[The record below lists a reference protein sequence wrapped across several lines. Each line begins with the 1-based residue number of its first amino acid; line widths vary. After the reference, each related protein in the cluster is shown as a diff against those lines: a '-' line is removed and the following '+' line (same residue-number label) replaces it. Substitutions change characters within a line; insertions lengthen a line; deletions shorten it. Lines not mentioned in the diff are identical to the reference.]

1 MRSKIQYRAMLM
13 VLFLSGIARA
23 DVVSDWNAVA
33 GTAMRNANINT
44 GSQTRPLATMHA
56 AVFDAVNGIAR
67 KYDPYFVT
75 DWAPGGA
82 RQEAAAAQA
91 AYTTLVNLIPS
102 QTALFDAQLLL
113 SLAAIPGADG
123 IKPCLEPDSKCSES
137 VRRACEWGQRVA
149 EAILLWRSGDGFNA
163 VVPPFCCGA
172 NPGVWRAVPPANP
185 NAVFPQVAVM
195 TPFAILSPSQ
205 FRPGPPPALA
215 SAEYATDINE
225 VKAVGRATGST
236 RTAEQTELA
245 RLWHAVAPIDENA
258 TFISLLPPGL
268 DLVDRARILA
278 LVNLA
283 MADAYIHVFD
293 AKYTYNLWRPYH
305 AIRLAETDGNA
316 ATIPDPEWTSLILP
330 TPNHQEYPSAHSA
343 ISGSGLRMMR
353 NLLGDNHAFTLR
365 SPAYPTFVYD
375 YPSFSAAILGVQNA
389 RIWGGIHYRFAT
401 RVGAAGGVMVAD
413 HIFLNFLRPR
423 VRRGRQSPRG
433 PNGHGNMT
441 PTSNDSC
448 QGCWD
453 YLRMEQM

>member
-1 MRSKIQYRAMLM
+1 MRPKILYRTAALM
-13 VLFLSGIARA
+13 ILLLSGIAHA

-33 GTAMRNANINT
+33 GTAMRNANITT
-44 GSQTRPLATMHA
+44 GSQTRPLAIMHA
-56 AVFDAVNGIAR
+56 AIFDAVNGIAR
-67 KYDPYFVT
+67 KYEPYFVT
-75 DWAPGGA
+75 EWAPGGA

-91 AYTTLVNLIPS
+91 AYTTLVSLIPS
-102 QTALFDAQLLL
+102 QTALFDAQLAL
-113 SLAAIPGADG
+113 SLAAIPGAEG
-123 IKPCLEPDSKCSES
+123 NSES
-137 VRRACEWGQRVA
+137 IGRGRAWGERVA
-149 EAILLWRSGDGFNA
+149 MDILAWRSGDGFNA

-172 NPGVWRAVPPANP
+172 TPGVWRSVPPAAATA

-195 TPFAILSPSQ
+195 TPFALTSPSQ

-215 SAEYATDINE
+215 SAEYAADINE

-305 AIRLAETDGNA
+305 AIRLADTDGNA
-316 ATIPDPEWTSLILP
+316 ATVPDPEWTSLILP

-343 ISGSGLRMMR
+343 ISGAALRMMR
-353 NLLGDNHAFTLR
+353 NLLGDHAI
-365 SPAYPTFVYD
+365 
-375 YPSFSAAILGVQNA
+375 YPSFTRLSKLCLRLSQLFRWSSGSAKRSHLGWNSLP
-389 RIWGGIHYRFAT
+389 ICD
-401 RVGAAGGVMVAD
+401 AG
-413 HIFLNFLRPR
+413 
-423 VRRGRQSPRG
+423 RRKRWSRSG
-433 PNGHGNMT
+433 
-441 PTSNDSC
+441 
-448 QGCWD
+448 
-453 YLRMEQM
+453 